1 MTDNPSAAAD
11 FCNKIGHKRTS
22 AVKPPSPC
30 GVNASRLYISSAFQQ
45 RNIARAL
52 RSIFQVANGATRRAF
67 SVFLLSR
74 KGPQK
79 G

>member
-1 MTDNPSAAAD
+1 MT
-11 FCNKIGHKRTS
+11 
-22 AVKPPSPC
+22 
-30 GVNASRLYISSAFQQ
+30 ASQLYISSAFQQ

-52 RSIFQVANGATRRAF
+52 RSIFQVANGATWRAF

-74 KGPQK
+74 RGIRR